1 MVSNSFRGHESA
13 QSSGLLCFD
22 MCAGDDRYGSREFGN
37 MAMSCE
43 QEDGLHVIPTATM
56 IEILRPD
63 GAPAKPGELG
73 EIVVTS
79 LNARA
84 MPMIRYRIGDT
95 GVWAEDECPCG
106 RPLPLIKQVTGK
118 VSDQFIAQDGSY
130 VHGAYFTHMVWAM
143 PAIRK
148 FQVVQEDL
156 SRVRFRL
163 VLEGREDYDQSGE
176 EARLT
181 EETRKALGL
190 DCEVNFEYPPDIE
203 PNATGKHR
211 FTISHVAS
219 PHEP

>member
-43 QEDGLHVIPTATM
+43 QEDGLHVIPTAAI

-63 GAPAKPGELG
+63 GSPAEPGELG
-73 EIVVTS
+73 EIVITS
-79 LNARA
+79 LTARA

-95 GVWAEDECPCG
+95 GVWAEDE
-106 RPLPLIKQVTGK
+106 
-118 VSDQFIAQDGSY
+118 
-130 VHGAYFTHMVWAM
+130 
-143 PAIRK
+143 
-148 FQVVQEDL
+148 
-156 SRVRFRL
+156 
-163 VLEGREDYDQSGE
+163 
-176 EARLT
+176 
-181 EETRKALGL
+181 
-190 DCEVNFEYPPDIE
+190 YPSEIE